1 MHATSVGGWHV
12 FECPLAQL
20 GISGTIVVLEGCL
33 RYMTEDAVLDVTIEV
48 LPDLMCAVGN
58 LLVGVSALAVRI
70 MDAYTIPL
78 TCWDRRTR

>member
-1 MHATSVGGWHV
+1 
-12 FECPLAQL
+12 
-20 GISGTIVVLEGCL
+20 
-33 RYMTEDAVLDVTIEV
+33 MTEDAVLDVTIEV